1 MTDTIPTSVDT
12 KIPFYKTK
20 MFLVVVGIGVLII
33 IIVVAVALTRPAT
46 AITCTRPQVLKDGKC
61 VVPAIQCISP
71 RVLKDGKCVLQC
83 TSSEELVNDKCVTLT
98 PTCTPP
104 KTLQSGVCVT
114 PPVTCTSPQIL
125 QSGVCVTPTSTC
137 TSPQTLQNGVCVT
150 PTSTC
155 TSPQTLQNGVCVTP
169 TPTCTSPQILQNGVC
184 VTPTPT
190 CTSPQILQSGVC
202 VTPIVKCAPYLYNLN
217 NVCFD
222 SLELLKSDFG
232 NPSMC
237 VSTRRLSKSYAGFC
251 VRVVDKNN
259 KITNIGFDSKGM
271 IDYEIFRTL
280 VEPVHIIAW
289 YDQSGLNRNLYS
301 AFYTEDTQPGF
312 YDLLRDYTPKLT
324 FEVLGGVRRPNI
336 NFANNFMCT
345 NPGTERGE
353 NIVTFDTLGLNN
365 PVYQIL
371 SSIRTSSVN
380 NNIQF
385 IYSSKIPGVNE
396 MHLNGASGIRVLDI
410 NHIVAE
416 YADIGVSGQ
425 YSDTLWHYILSG
437 VDSNRTAVSVDGSET
452 KLTPST
458 LQQLRIADL
467 LYIGMRGSKTLDTPD
482 AFPFFGNIS
491 EFIIFPSSWRNSN
504 SALYKLYVEGLKNYN
519 NNGYS

>member
-1 MTDTIPTSVDT
+1 MTDITPTSVDT
-12 KIPFYKTK
+12 KIPFYKSK
-20 MFLVVVGIGVLII
+20 IFWGGFVALVI
-33 IIVVAVALTRPAT
+33 IIVVVVVVSTRPGELICT
-46 AITCTRPQVLKDGKC
+46 SPQILQNGVCVTPTPTCTSPQILQSGVC
-61 VVPAIQCISP
+61 VTPTP
-71 RVLKDGKCVLQC
+71 TC
-83 TSSEELVNDKCVTLT
+83 TSPQILQSGVCVTPT

-104 KTLQSGVCVT
+104 QTLQSGVCVT

-125 QSGVCVTPTSTC
+125 QSGVCVTPT
-137 TSPQTLQNGVCVT
+137 PI
-150 PTSTC
+150 C

-169 TPTCTSPQILQNGVC
+169 TPICTSPQTLQN
-184 VTPTPT
+184 
-190 CTSPQILQSGVC
+190 GVC

-271 IDYEIFRTL
+271 IDYEIFRTI

-301 AFYTEDTQPGF
+301 AFYIEDTRPGF

-336 NFANNFMCT
+336 NFTRTFMVT
-345 NPGTERGE
+345 NIGTVRGE
-353 NIVTFDTLGLNN
+353 NMVTTDTLGLNN
-365 PVYQIL
+365 PSHQIL
-371 SSIRTSSVN
+371 SSIRTSIAN

-385 IYSSKIPGVNE
+385 IYSSSVYNLNQ
-396 MHLNGASGIRVLDI
+396 MHLNGAAGIRVIDDAI
-410 NHIVAE
+410 AE
-416 YADIGVSGQ
+416 YADIGVNGQ

-437 VDSNRTAVSVDGSET
+437 VDYNRTAVSVDGSET

-458 LQQLRIADL
+458 SQQLNQSTP
-467 LYIGMRGSKTLDTPD
+467 LYIGVRGGNTIDKPE

-491 EFIIFPSSWRNSN
+491 EFIIFPSNWRNSN